1 MPQQLTEQE
10 VEKEII
16 DAIECVGA
24 KSMKDMG
31 AIMNILK
38 PKLAGKTNMADVS
51 KKIKIKLI

>member
-1 MPQQLTEQE
+1 
-10 VEKEII
+10 
-16 DAIECVGA
+16 
-24 KSMKDMG
+24 MG